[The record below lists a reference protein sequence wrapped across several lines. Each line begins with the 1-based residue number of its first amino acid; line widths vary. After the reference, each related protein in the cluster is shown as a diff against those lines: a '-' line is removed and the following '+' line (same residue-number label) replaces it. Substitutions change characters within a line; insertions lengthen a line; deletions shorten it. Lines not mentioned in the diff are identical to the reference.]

1 MYGGVLMGSVRS
13 IKKNQ
18 KNQPNTPANA
28 AGARRRLKIWATCIV
43 LFLAWAG
50 YTYYVQAE
58 EISGKSQQLS
68 ETKASLDE
76 TQQKLEQLKY
86 EISRLQDPEYIGQI
100 AMKKYG
106 LYKPGELPV
115 RIPSNESQK

>member
-1 MYGGVLMGSVRS
+1 MGSVRS
-13 IKKNQ
+13 FQKNQ
-18 KNQPNTPANA
+18 KGQPPTSAGA
-28 AGARRRLKIWATCIV
+28 VGARRRLRIWMTFMV

-50 YTYYVQAE
+50 YTYYVQAD
-58 EISGKSQQLS
+58 EISGKAQQLN

-115 RIPSNESQK
+115 RVPAIESQK